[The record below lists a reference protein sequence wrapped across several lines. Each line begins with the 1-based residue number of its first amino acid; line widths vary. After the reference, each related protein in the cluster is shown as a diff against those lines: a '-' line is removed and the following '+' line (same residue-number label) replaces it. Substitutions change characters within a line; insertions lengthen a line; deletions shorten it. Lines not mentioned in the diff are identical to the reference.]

1 MERLAGRIM
10 LLWGFPRGVVAFLAG
25 AVGALAL
32 PPFGFFAALFIS
44 FTLLVWLMDGST
56 GHPDGGWVT
65 RLRSAFLLGWV
76 FGFGYFVA
84 SLWWLG
90 NALLVEADEFAWA
103 LPLAVFGLPAYLA
116 LFYGLATAIARI
128 FWSDGFGRLAAL
140 AFAFGLAEWLRGF
153 VATGFPWNAIG
164 YGAMPVPLMMQSAAP
179 LGIFGVTVLAVFVFS
194 APALTGTRKGMKT
207 GLALAALLFAAHL
220 GYGAWRLHQADSIL
234 AAASGNEMT
243 VRIVQPVIDQARK
256 LDDAERAA
264 IFEEHLALSALPSEN
279 GGKRPDIVVWP
290 ETSVPFIL
298 TQNPDA
304 LARIAEVLQDGQV
317 LVTGAVRSEDAGPG
331 FAPRFYNS
339 IYVIDG
345 EGQIVS
351 ASDKVHLV
359 PFGEYVPYEDLLR
372 NLGIPDAI
380 AMPGGFTAA
389 PARAMLTLPGGRLFY
404 PLICY
409 EAIFPEEISGDVER
423 TSALLNVTNDGW
435 FGATPGPY
443 QHFQQARIR
452 AVENGLPLIRA
463 ANTGISAVVDP
474 IGRLMRGVDYN
485 QKGVMD
491 ATLRGGSVPHWDGNA
506 RENHF
511 WLVLGSMLLIAA
523 ISRAGFNFRAN

>member
-10 LLWGFPRGVVAFLAG
+10 LLWGFPRVVAAFLAG
-25 AVGALAL
+25 AIGALAL
-32 PPFGFFAALFIS
+32 PPFGFFAAFFIS

-56 GHPDGGWVT
+56 GNPDGGWFA
-65 RLRSAFLLGWV
+65 RFRSAFWIGWV

-84 SLWWLG
+84 GLWWLG

-103 LPLAVFGLPAYLA
+103 LPLAVLGLPAYLA

-128 FWSDGFGRLAAL
+128 FWSDGFGRMASL
-140 AFAFGLAEWLRGF
+140 AFGFGLAEWLRGF
-153 VATGFPWNAIG
+153 VATGFPWNAVG
-164 YGAMPVPLMMQSAAP
+164 YGAMPMPLMMQSAAV

-194 APALTGTRKGMKT
+194 APALIGTKKGMRT
-207 GLALAALLFAAHL
+207 GLTLAALLFAAHL
-220 GYGAWRLHQADSIL
+220 GYGAYRLHIADAAPAPAADSQPV
-234 AAASGNEMT
+234 

-264 IFEEHLALSALPSEN
+264 IFEEHLALSALPPEN
-279 GGKRPDIVVWP
+279 GGKRPDIIVWP

-304 LARIAEVLQDGQV
+304 LTRIAEVLQDGQV
-317 LVTGAVRSEDAGPG
+317 LITGAVRSEDAGAG

-339 IYVIDG
+339 IYVIDSQ
-345 EGQIVS
+345 GQIVS
-351 ASDKVHLV
+351 ASDKLHLV

-380 AMPGGFTAA
+380 AMPGGFSAA
-389 PARAMLTLPGGRLFY
+389 PVRAMLTLPGGRVFY

-409 EAIFPEEISGDVER
+409 EAIFPDEIGPDVER
-423 TSALLNVTNDGW
+423 ASALLNITNDGW

-452 AVENGLPLIRA
+452 AVENGLPLIRG
-463 ANTGISAVVDP
+463 ANTGVSAVADP
-474 IGRLMRGVDYN
+474 FGRLIRGMDYN
-485 QKGVMD
+485 QKGVID
-491 ATLRGGSVPHWDGNA
+491 ATLGSISIPHWDMKA
-506 RENHF
+506 REQHF
-511 WLVLGSMLLIAA
+511 WLVLVTMLLIAGV
-523 ISRAGFNFRAN
+523 SRVGFNFRTN